1 MSGAD
6 RHARKQVLLARI
18 AYARGELRRDMA
30 QVKRAT
36 QPSQLLRAVVGDSLS
51 GTLGRTLGRTLG
63 SLFGGSAQRPGDW
76 FGTAMAWLSRYR
88 VATSLLG
95 GVAPLLKGRPLR
107 RLLQIAAVAGAGWL
121 GWRVLNGRRRQP

>member
-30 QVKRAT
+30 QVQRAT

-51 GTLGRTLGRTLG
+51 GTLGRTVG

-88 VATSLLG
+88 VAASLLG